1 MIQSWKYFLRAGK
14 MSTLAYNW
22 VNISAGKIAKSH
34 RSCHIYDISSRKESW
49 WPLPWLKYQLV
60 KKAIERHNRETLV
73 SFRAKSNYQYQLTS
87 SVSQVPGVYVFRKL
101 CWMPIFFRQF
111 FDDSLVRLFKTDICD
126 NQSPKWNANT
136 ILLCLF

>member
-1 MIQSWKYFLRAGK
+1 MFLRAGR

-22 VNISAGKIAKSH
+22 VNISAVKIAKFH
-34 RSCHIYDISSRKESW
+34 RGCHMYDISSRKESW

-60 KKAIERHNRETLV
+60 KKAIGRHNKETLV
-73 SFRAKSNYQYQLTS
+73 SFRAKSNYQCQPSS

-101 CWMPIFFRQF
+101 CRMPIFFRQF
-111 FDDSLVRLFKTDICD
+111 FDDSSVRLFKTDICD
-126 NQSPKWNANT
+126 NQIPKWNANT